1 MSEGPNKDYRKI
13 VCLSFPADIT
23 KRPVVCNLSRLY
35 DLCFNI
41 LKAQI
46 DPRQEGHMTLE
57 ISGLEADYHRG
68 IQYLKE
74 FGVKVS
80 SAARQINRDDQS
92 CMHCGLCT
100 AMCTTKA
107 LRVDLETRQVMFFPE
122 ECSACGLCTRVC
134 PVRAMTEERE
144 NGL

>member
-1 MSEGPNKDYRKI
+1 MSESNNKDYRKI

-35 DLCFNI
+35 ALCFNI

-57 ISGLEADYHRG
+57 ISGLEEDYHRG
-68 IQYLKE
+68 IQYLKD
-74 FGVKVS
+74 FGIKVS
-80 SAARQINRDDQS
+80 PAAQRIYRDDES
-92 CMHCGLCT
+92 CMHCGMCT
-100 AMCTTKA
+100 AMCPTRA
-107 LRVDLETRQVMFFPE
+107 LRVDMDTRQVQFVPD

-134 PVRAMTEERE
+134 PVRAMNVELD
-144 NGL
+144 NGW